1 MGTFLALTLFTGFVL
16 VLLAVDLG
24 AFHRHRRAPRFRG
37 ALLASAAW
45 VALALAFNLGIY
57 FWRGQQPAVEFLTGY
72 ILELSL
78 SLDNVFIFALTFT
91 YAAVPSED
99 QHRVLFW
106 GVLGALIMRAIFIV
120 AGVELISH
128 FHWVLYIFG
137 AFLVVSGLALV
148 REKEKKVRPEHNP
161 VLRLARKLFPV
172 TENYEGALFFVRR
185 NGRRFVTPLFLVLV
199 MIETTDVLMAVD
211 SIPAVLGV
219 TEDPFI
225 VYTSNIFAV
234 LGLRAL
240 YFLLARAL
248 MKFRYLHVGL
258 ALVLMFVGSTM
269 LGAYFYKLP
278 THVSLAVICVVVA
291 FTIIISMLKAR
302 GVVESD
308 TAAEPKQ

>member
-1 MGTFLALTLFTGFVL
+1 MTTFLALTLFTIFVL

-24 AFHRHRRAPRFRG
+24 AFHRHRRTPRFRE
-37 ALLASAAW
+37 ALLASAVW

-78 SLDNVFIFALTFT
+78 SLDNVFLFALTFS

-106 GVLGALIMRAIFIV
+106 GVLGALIMRASFIL
-120 AGVELISH
+120 AGVELIAH
-128 FHWVLYIFG
+128 FRWVLYVFG
-137 AFLVVSGLALV
+137 AFLVVSGLTLI
-148 REKEKKVRPEHNP
+148 REKERKIRPEHNP
-161 VLRLARKLFPV
+161 VLRLARQLFPV
-172 TENYEGALFFVRR
+172 TEKYEGSLFFVRQG
-185 NGRRFVTPLFLVLV
+185 GRRFATPLFLILL

-225 VYTSNIFAV
+225 VFTSNIFAV

-240 YFLLARAL
+240 YFVLARAL
-248 MKFRYLHVGL
+248 IKFRYLHVGL
-258 ALVLMFVGSTM
+258 SLVLIFIGSTM
-269 LGAYFYKLP
+269 LGAHFYKLP
-278 THVSLAVICVVVA
+278 THVSLEVICAVVA

-302 GVVESD
+302 GASKVD
-308 TAAEPKQ
+308 PAAELKK